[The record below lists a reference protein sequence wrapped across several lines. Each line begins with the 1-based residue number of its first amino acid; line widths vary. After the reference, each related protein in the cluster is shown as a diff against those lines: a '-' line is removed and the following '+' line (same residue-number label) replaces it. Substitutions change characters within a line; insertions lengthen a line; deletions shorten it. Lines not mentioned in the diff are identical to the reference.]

1 MAMSCFKRLL
11 LYSSSG
17 LVLALANDAV
27 YHGRDAVGL
36 CADADRLIHG
46 RNCVLQIG
54 FVVDIE
60 RAEGF
65 AFVNLVPNALVH
77 HEADRRIDFVRHG
90 CAPGTEYLR
99 RTALHERDGPTIIV
113 DDDVL
118 KDMLRNLKGAATNV
132 NQVAYVVNSR
142 HRPEELLPELRRSL
156 ACIEASSEAI
166 TKLITDA
173 RNSI

>member
-1 MAMSCFKRLL
+1 MSNMNRINIRVTPSE
-11 LYSSSG
+11 Y
-17 LVLALANDAV
+17 
-27 YHGRDAVGL
+27 GRIAS
-36 CADADRLIHG
+36 
-46 RNCVLQIG
+46 
-54 FVVDIE
+54 
-60 RAEGF
+60 RAKQAG
-65 AFVNLVPNALVH
+65 VS
-77 HEADRRIDFVRHG
+77 IS
-90 CAPGTEYLR
+90 EYLR